1 MMSLLAAAAVAAAPV
16 APTAASSAT
25 PKTSTAAKAAG
36 AKSAAVATAVTPMA
50 ERVVA
55 IAALNKRNG
64 TTEQFA
70 AHPGDTLR
78 FATLTIRV
86 RACETT
92 PPWEARQTAAYL
104 QVDDAP
110 VQVRTTVPKT
120 KRVFSGWMFAESP
133 SLNPLQHPLYDV
145 WVKSCTMRFP
155 ETGPDTLVVGR
166 AATSQS
172 RAAKSPDAPKAP
184 SSKTL

>member
-1 MMSLLAAAAVAAAPV
+1 VIAPPPAVATV
-16 APTAASSAT
+16 APAT
-25 PKTSTAAKAAG
+25 PGTPTPG
-36 AKSAAVATAVTPMA
+36 TPTPGTPTAVTPMA